1 MNLGMQGFPVSHL
14 LWSSKEEAVSE
25 LRKTLFHEKIPTN
38 KEVIT
43 KKVTRF

>member
-25 LRKTLFHEKIPTN
+25 AQKNFISWENSHK
-38 KEVIT
+38 
-43 KKVTRF
+43 

>member
-25 LRKTLFHEKIPTN
+25 ALNNFIS
-38 KEVIT
+38 
-43 KKVTRF
+43 